1 MRRLHALWAVA
12 AAAGLLAGAVTPAA
26 AGSASPATEPGATPV
41 QGPTTAQ
48 SVTTPGAISP
58 QTVTL
63 ITGDTVSLTVGP
75 DGKSAVDVRRGK
87 GREAATFL
95 SSEKNGEVSVLPADA
110 IPLIQAGRLDPA
122 LFNVTQLVKQGYTDT
137 RTGTT
142 PVIATYDKG
151 SATPDGARRTLALP
165 GIDGAALSAK
175 KSTAFWS
182 DIAPALGTE
191 PTAKAAK
198 QLGDGIDKIWLD
210 AQVKASLDVSVPQ
223 IGAPEVW
230 QAGYDGKGVKV
241 AVLDTGVD
249 AGHPDLAGK
258 IAESTSFVPDQA
270 VQDGHGHGTHVASTI
285 VGSGAASDGKRK
297 GVAPGA
303 ELLVGKVLN
312 NAGQGQ
318 SSWIIAGME
327 WAAHSGAKIVSMS
340 LGGTATGPSDVLSET
355 VDELSASTGTL
366 FVIASG
372 NAGPYEQTVG
382 TPGIADS
389 ALTVGAVDKSDKL
402 ASFSSRGP
410 RPGDFAVKPEITAP
424 GVSITAARAA
434 GTTMGTPVD
443 ANYTT
448 ANGTS
453 MATPHVA
460 GAAALVAQA
469 HPDWT
474 GEQIKQSLASTAKT
488 NADNSVFEQGDG
500 RVDVV
505 RAVGQN
511 VFATS
516 ALSFGK
522 FEDGDTGVV
531 TKDITYTNT
540 TDKAVELKISSS
552 LADVTPGAGT
562 LTVPAQGTATVP
574 VGVDPA
580 KEAQGRYAG
589 HITAT
594 ADGIQV
600 TTGVG
605 FEKAPKTYDLKV
617 SLLGRDGKPPTGGS
631 IYTLMELNGAYPD
644 EYGFLGTGWTWQ
656 VPAGTYAISTWI
668 PDRDAGGAAVG
679 TSVVSSPEIK
689 VGGDTE
695 VVLDARKAVEIKPK
709 TKQDSEFQGFSTN
722 VHREGAGNGWGLTY
736 SQGFWTKH
744 VYVAPT
750 PKVTIGSLEFS
761 AKFRLYAKELTA
773 SVTSPEKTELSS
785 LYYSQTY
792 EDFPLKIS
800 GDHKVRAVDAGGGTE
815 ADFAGLDVKG
825 KVAVVALG
833 ATERAQSALDNA
845 TKAGAGYLIAYRKT
859 PGFWIEAV
867 DRATTVPL
875 MIATGEEGAK
885 LTGLLKTGKKV
896 TLKLGGT
903 PVSPYVYNLLA
914 AQSGGIS
921 ADQTYRL
928 DSSNT
933 AKRTARYYGAT
944 AGEIGADTLYTY
956 RPWQLFAIESSDYME
971 LGTERDEY
979 YYVDPD
985 TRTWHVVYPNWN
997 TFRGQWSPLRTF
1009 SEAGTEKT
1017 TENWLRQVIRPGTS
1031 EEYGLSERTGDK
1043 LTMSVA
1049 ELTDST
1055 PGHYGYINGTDSTAK
1070 GKLYADGQL
1079 VGDSTF
1085 GGYGIFDVAADKA
1098 SYRFD
1103 LDVQRRAAWA
1113 KYSTSTHT
1121 EWTFASAHTDTS
1133 TALPLLTVGIA
1144 PKGLDLLNRADKGR
1158 ELEIGLPV
1166 ANQLGSVKASSLK
1179 AWVSYD
1185 DGTSW
1190 KEVKVQGGKARFK
1203 AAKGAE
1209 SVSLRVRAADRDGNG
1224 IDQTVLRAFG
1234 LK

>member
-12 AAAGLLAGAVTPAA
+12 GAAGLLAGAIA
-26 AGSASPATEPGATPV
+26 PATAGPRSPVPTFRATSTPDLTRSGATS
-41 QGPTTAQ
+41 T
-48 SVTTPGAISP
+48 

-63 ITGDTVSLTVGP
+63 ITGDTVSVTTGA
-75 DGKSAVDVRRGK
+75 DGKNAVDVRRGQ

-95 SSEKNGEVSVLPADA
+95 SSEKNGEVSVLPTDA

-122 LFNVTQLVKQGYTDT
+122 LFNVTQLVKQGYSDAK
-137 RTGTT
+137 TGAT
-142 PVIATYDKG
+142 PVIATYTKG
-151 SATPDGARRTLALP
+151 STTPDGARRTLALP

-175 KSTAFWS
+175 KSSAFWT

-198 QLGDGIDKIWLD
+198 QLGEGIDKLWLD

-230 QAGYDGKGVKV
+230 QAGYDGQGVKV

-249 AGHPDLAGK
+249 TGHPDLAGK

-285 VGSGAASDGKRK
+285 VGSGAASDGRLK

-303 ELLVGKVLN
+303 ELLVGKVLGN
-312 NAGQGQ
+312 DGRGQ

-340 LGGTATGPSDVLSET
+340 LGGTATSSSDVLSET
-355 VDELSASTGTL
+355 VDELSASTGAL
-366 FVIASG
+366 FVVASG
-372 NAGPYEQTVG
+372 NAGPYEQSVG

-410 RPGDFAVKPEITAP
+410 RLGDSAVKPEITAP
-424 GVSITAARAA
+424 GVGIVAARAA

-443 ANYTT
+443 ANYTS

-488 NADNSVFEQGDG
+488 NDVNSVFEQGDG
-500 RVDVV
+500 RVDAV
-505 RAVGQN
+505 RAVGQG

-531 TKDITYTNT
+531 GKDITYTNT
-540 TDKAVELKISSS
+540 TDEAVELTVSSS
-552 LADVTPGAGT
+552 LAAAAPGAGT
-562 LTVPAQGTATVP
+562 VTVPAKGTATVP
-574 VGVDPA
+574 VSVDPA
-580 KEAQGRYAG
+580 AQAQGRYTG
-589 HITAT
+589 HVTAT
-594 ADGIQV
+594 AAGIKV
-600 TTGVG
+600 TTAVG
-605 FEKAPKTYDLKV
+605 FEKAPKTYDLDV
-617 SLLGRDGKPPTGGS
+617 SLLARDGKAPTGGS
-631 IYTLMELNGAYPD
+631 IYTLMELSGAYPD

-668 PDRDAGGAAVG
+668 PDRDAGGTAVG

-689 VGGDTE
+689 VDGDTK

-709 TKQDSEFQGFSTN
+709 TKQDSEFNGFSTN
-722 VHREGAGNGWGLTY
+722 VHREGTGNAWGLTY
-736 SQGFWTKH
+736 SQGFWTDH

-750 PKVTIGSLEFS
+750 PQVTIGSLEFS
-761 AKFRLYAKELTA
+761 AKFRLYEKELTA

-792 EDFPLKIS
+792 NDFPLKIS
-800 GDHKVRAVDAGGGTE
+800 GDRTVRAVDAGGGTE

-825 KVAVVALG
+825 KVAVVKVG
-833 ATERAQSALDNA
+833 AADRAQSALDNA
-845 TKAGAGYLIAYRKT
+845 TKAGAGYLIVYRDK

-867 DRATTVPL
+867 DRATAVPL

-885 LTGLLKTGKKV
+885 LTSLLKTGKKV
-896 TLKLGGT
+896 TLKLKGT
-903 PVSPYVYNLLA
+903 PVSPYVYNVLV
-914 AQSGGIS
+914 AQSGSIS
-921 ADQTYRL
+921 ADQTYSL
-928 DSSNT
+928 DKSNT
-933 AKRTARYYGAT
+933 VKRHARYYGAT
-944 AGEIGADTLYTY
+944 AGEIGADALYTF
-956 RPWQLFAIESSDYME
+956 RPWQLFGIESSVYTQ

-985 TRTWHVVYPNWN
+985 TRTWHTVYPNWN

-1009 SEAGTEKT
+1009 TEAGTEKT

-1085 GGYGIFDVAADKA
+1085 GGYGIFDVPADKA
-1098 SYRFD
+1098 SYRFE
-1103 LDVQRRAAWA
+1103 LDVQRRAEWA

-1121 EWTFASAHTDTS
+1121 EWTFASAHTDAE
-1133 TALPLLTVGIA
+1133 TALPVLTVGIA
-1144 PKGLDLLNRADKGR
+1144 PKGLDLLNRAERKGA
-1158 ELEIGLPV
+1158 LEVALPV
-1166 ANQLGSVKASSLK
+1166 SDQLGGVKTRSLK
-1179 AWVSYD
+1179 AWVSFD

-1190 KEVKVQGGKARFK
+1190 KEVKVKNGKAGFK

-1209 SVSLRVRAADRDGNG
+1209 SVSLRVRAADKDGNQ